1 MRNRWVF
8 NPIQRMRGEGL
19 VGGDQAEQHVGGC
32 EGIGGCRRGDV
43 FSAIN
48 TTDMVSGS

>member
-1 MRNRWVF
+1 MRHRWVF
-8 NPIQRMRGEGL
+8 ELIQRMRGEGL
-19 VGGDQAEQHVGGC
+19 VGGDQAEQHVGEC
-32 EGIGGCRRGDV
+32 EGIGSCSRGDV